1 MLGFNACRLHRWFDC
16 RDRGIEILTLLLWLI
31 AMALLASHS
40 DELDSIDAY
49 VDGLGPAFEAHYKN
63 SIEEYAKGFVVA
75 TFAATAVASFNLVLF
90 VVTLVFFGTPPP

>member
-1 MLGFNACRLHRWFDC
+1 
-16 RDRGIEILTLLLWLI
+16 
-31 AMALLASHS
+31 MALLASHS